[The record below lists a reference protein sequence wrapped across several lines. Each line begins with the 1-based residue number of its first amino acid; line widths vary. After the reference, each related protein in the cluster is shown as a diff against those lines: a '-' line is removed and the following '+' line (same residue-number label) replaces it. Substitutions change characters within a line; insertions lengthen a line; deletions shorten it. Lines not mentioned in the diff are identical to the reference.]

1 MEDLELQSDDISLLS
16 YGGLSP
22 DDLQLNSS
30 FPDSDLSF
38 KIPGNFSLSDLYLN
52 YSAGEHFA
60 ALNFTALEDF
70 EQFDARDL
78 MNVIAYSVMSAGRN
92 LYHHYFACYNFC
104 CTFLNNNSFSR
115 IMLN

>member
-1 MEDLELQSDDISLLS
+1 MLNLELQSDDISLLS

-22 DDLQLNSS
+22 EDLQLNSS
-30 FPDSDLSF
+30 YPDSDQSLN
-38 KIPGNFSLSDLYLN
+38 IPNNFSLSDLYLN

-60 ALNFTALEDF
+60 APNFTALEDF

-92 LYHHYFACYNFC
+92 VSLHYFPVKKNC
-104 CTFLNNNSFSR
+104 CTF
-115 IMLN
+115 